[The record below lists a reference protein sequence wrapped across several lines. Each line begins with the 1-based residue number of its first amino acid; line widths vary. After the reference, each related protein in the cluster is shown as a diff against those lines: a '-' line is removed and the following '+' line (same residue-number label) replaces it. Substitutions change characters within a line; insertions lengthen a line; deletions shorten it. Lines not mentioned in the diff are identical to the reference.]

1 MRENI
6 YKMKERQGINLQD
19 IQTAHVAQ
27 YLKKNKQSSQK
38 LGRRPKQTFH
48 QRRHTDGQEAPEK
61 MLNITNY

>member
-38 LGRRPKQTFH
+38 LGRRPKQTFL
-48 QRRHTDGQEAPEK
+48 QRRHTDSQEANEK
-61 MLNITNY
+61 MLSITNY